1 MTETNGQQPLRNISH
16 SWCFYNRSPSIKLD
30 ALDGSKYMYKA
41 LGTFLSSPCSKIKK
55 NPDRKDIEHDIEV
68 GNFKIAETFHRQL
81 RPSTQIQRAAKVQK
95 RKFSDITQSG
105 NSSAENLYL
114 NEKIRK
120 KLKAS
125 NSLSDISWCSLDDVN
140 SECFQKSQSS
150 NVLKRQPLDSK
161 LCHLPME
168 DYRRKL
174 RSSHS
179 TVEANKNCESMRKH
193 SLSSSYSGNSNGSGS
208 CADRSYASDLEVVCE
223 FQCRPIFVIL
233 EKLSKHKIKQLTSVG
248 NLRTES
254 VKVTRAMDSNKVAE
268 PVVDA
273 AYTKN
278 VTTDNEASYLASHK
292 SFDKFLNSSCV
303 QNVEV
308 TELSAGNLSDQSEH
322 TRHDLEKGATDVIDV
337 SSSSKFDRCFGMG
350 RLDSKKD
357 SVRLIDIEN
366 ESKELVCAKDHIVG
380 KLKHRHVQDSDGTAT
395 PVSST
400 VRMQLESKSI
410 KKKRSRDIVDS
421 FYTDANIE
429 LPLKHNS
436 TPLGSHDVDSCS
448 ALSAGD
454 DDTSPSSESTID
466 LSDEWTSAEYHKI
479 VSDDIDSLQI
489 SDPHSCNQDVS
500 KLSDNTRLL
509 KAVSMSDHENL
520 GLCNCISNGN
530 VGNLLTT
537 LDSLPE
543 QRDCYTPVKS
553 NKRGSKINSRL
564 VCRRKRSGL
573 HRNGSKW
580 GNGNRD
586 YSNNSDENRNN
597 GNNLSSTGKNRNGS
611 GNSQNNC
618 CIQRRKS
625 CEKYDFDDAKRS
637 LKETKDHSVG
647 KNNLCAKRNI
657 SCTDSKLSYLD
668 VIDTPSECVKEKG
681 KESVLCEPDSDSDE
695 SLFKNCSKFSGSSLS
710 DTATAEERMDED
722 HFKVLDAVEDDCDFS
737 DSYVPNF
744 MTHSPHLHCQD
755 DSVIE
760 WRRVADLEEWWLND
774 RVNFEPSLESQIS
787 VLQDEECQY
796 ANEENERRP
805 LAADAFQWCAMLADQ
820 SEWPDIDLC
829 CFHDEANVDGC
840 HFNTVKGLCV
850 NKNKVVTST
859 QDVVFYSTENGKFE
873 MERRLSET
881 ADSFVANSR
890 PFNHSTCRTSEEQQI
905 SLDPV
910 NELTLKT
917 TRSKSGF
924 LDSEPDARVKLDSG
938 VFNAPGA
945 TDILCLTNAKSEA
958 IKSDSCDKFT
968 DSSAAS
974 SRDFNSNFD
983 HNVSNM
989 YDYNPSFASNGDES
1003 RLSMPFSALQAS
1015 RSYFPSFQML
1025 PDARICSAVPISNVA
1040 TVNSLN
1046 DINPLRASTF
1056 TTSVQNAYKPVTEP
1070 CCRAVLLSV
1079 CSPLLGSADQT
1090 FLGPPGSRTSK
1101 GVSRNHTS
1109 AAASFSHVCPSPV
1122 YDHVISQM
1130 QATTCSHYSSQ
1141 SSFVNTCYASLC
1153 QHNSSLCSNS
1163 SSCSL
1168 LNEDLSV
1175 ACSLTV
1181 SSNVSWPKESS
1192 CSNLGFGLQPVLD
1205 FPCSRKFLDNANSL
1219 SAYDQKPN
1227 YPAFTASCSE
1237 IASNCL
1243 SVSTTQPSEVKFP
1256 SSVSSADDR
1265 NLDVINA
1272 SSSFNSPGMIRDSW
1286 SSLVCSETTPNAKVC
1301 KRTLQQNELET
1312 SKRCSND
1319 LPASEKNLS
1328 LSERSD
1334 DTIGTQST
1342 LAEYNLKSS
1351 QKTCTLNKDPVI
1363 SNDNGSVS
1371 YDDCNSDM
1379 CSWLAASMGLYTC
1392 ICGAAFSDS
1401 WSCLQHQFKCS
1412 VMIKQ

>member
-30 ALDGSKYMYKA
+30 ALDGSKYMYKT

-55 NPDRKDIEHDIEV
+55 KPDRKDIEHNIEV

-105 NSSAENLYL
+105 NPSAENLYL

-161 LCHLPME
+161 LCHLPAE

-174 RSSHS
+174 RSSRS
-179 TVEANKNCESMRKH
+179 TFEANKDCESTRKH

-248 NLRTES
+248 NLRMES
-254 VKVTRAMDSNKVAE
+254 VKVTRTMDSNKVAK
-268 PVVDA
+268 PVDA

-278 VTTDNEASYLASHK
+278 VTTDNEASYLAARK
-292 SFDKFLNSSCV
+292 SFDKFLNSSCM

-308 TELSAGNLSDQSEH
+308 TELPAGNLSDQSKH

-337 SSSSKFDRCFGMG
+337 SSSSSKFDRCFGMG
-350 RLDSKKD
+350 RLDSKRD
-357 SVRLIDIEN
+357 SVRLIDIVN
-366 ESKELVCAKDHIVG
+366 ESKELVCARDHIVG
-380 KLKHRHVQDSDGTAT
+380 KLKHHHVQDSDGTET

-400 VRMQLESKSI
+400 VCMQLESKSI
-410 KKKRSRDIVDS
+410 EEKLSRDIVNS
-421 FYTDANIE
+421 FYTDTNIE
-429 LPLKHNS
+429 LPLKQNS
-436 TPLGSHDVDSCS
+436 TTLGSHDVDSRS
-448 ALSAGD
+448 ALSAG

-466 LSDEWTSAEYHKI
+466 LSDEWTSAEYQKI
-479 VSDDIDSLQI
+479 VLDDIDSLQI
-489 SDPHSCNQDVS
+489 LDQTSCHQDVS

-520 GLCNCISNGN
+520 DLPNCISNGN

-543 QRDCYTPVKS
+543 QHDCYTPVKS
-553 NKRGSKINSRL
+553 NKRGSKINSSL
-564 VCRRKRSGL
+564 VRKGKSGP

-580 GNGNRD
+580 GNGQRD
-586 YSNNSDENRNN
+586 FSNNIGENRNN
-597 GNNLSSTGKNRNGS
+597 RSNLSSTGNNRNGS
-611 GNSQNNC
+611 GNSQSNC
-618 CIQRRKS
+618 GIQRRRS
-625 CEKYDFDDAKRS
+625 CEKYDFDDAERILTEK
-637 LKETKDHSVG
+637 KDHSVG

-657 SCTDSKLSYLD
+657 SSKLSYLD
-668 VIDTPSECVKEKG
+668 SIDTPSECVKEKG
-681 KESVLCEPDSDSDE
+681 KVSVLCESDSDSDE
-695 SLFKNCSKFSGSSLS
+695 SLFKNCSKFSSNGGLS
-710 DTATAEERMDED
+710 DTAMAEERMDED
-722 HFKVLDAVEDDCDFS
+722 HFKVLDAVEDDRDLS

-755 DSVIE
+755 DSVNE

-787 VLQDEECQY
+787 VLQEEECQY

-829 CFHDEANVDGC
+829 CFHDEANVDGF
-840 HFNTVKGLCV
+840 HFNTVKGLCA
-850 NKNKVVTST
+850 NKSKVVTST
-859 QDVVFYSTENGKFE
+859 QDVVFYSAENGKFQT
-873 MERRLSET
+873 ERRLSET
-881 ADSFVANSR
+881 ADSFVAESR
-890 PFNHSTCRTSEEQQI
+890 PFNHGICRKSEEQQI

-910 NELTLKT
+910 NELILKT
-917 TRSKSGF
+917 RNKSGF

-958 IKSDSCDKFT
+958 VKSDSFDKFT

-983 HNVSNM
+983 HNVSKM

-1003 RLSMPFSALQAS
+1003 RLSTPFSASHAS
-1015 RSYFPSFQML
+1015 PSYFPSFQML
-1025 PDARICSAVPISNVA
+1025 PDARICSAVPINNVP
-1040 TVNSLN
+1040 TVNSHN
-1046 DINPLRASTF
+1046 DVSSLEASTF
-1056 TTSVQNAYKPVTEP
+1056 TTSVQNAYKSVTEP
-1070 CCRAVLLSV
+1070 CCPAVLLSV

-1090 FLGPPGSRTSK
+1090 FLGPPGSRISK

-1163 SSCSL
+1163 SSSSL
-1168 LNEDLSV
+1168 LNEDVSV

-1192 CSNLGFGLQPVLD
+1192 CSNLGFDLQPVLD
-1205 FPCSRKFLDNANSL
+1205 VPCSRKFLDNANSL

-1237 IASNCL
+1237 IASDCL
-1243 SVSTTQPSEVKFP
+1243 SVSTSQPSEVKFP

-1265 NLDVINA
+1265 NLDAINA
-1272 SSSFNSPGMIRDSW
+1272 SSSFNPPGMIRDSW

-1301 KRTLQQNELET
+1301 KRTLQQNELKT
-1312 SKRCSND
+1312 SKRCSSD
-1319 LPASEKNLS
+1319 LPASEKDLL

-1334 DTIGTQST
+1334 DMIRTQST
-1342 LAEYNLKSS
+1342 SAEYNLKSS
-1351 QKTCTLNKDPVI
+1351 QKTCTLNEDPVI